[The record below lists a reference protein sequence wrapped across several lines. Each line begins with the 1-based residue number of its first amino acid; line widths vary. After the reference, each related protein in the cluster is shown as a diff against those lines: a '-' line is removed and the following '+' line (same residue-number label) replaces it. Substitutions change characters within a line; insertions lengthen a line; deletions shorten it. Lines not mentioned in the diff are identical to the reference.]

1 MEGKGREGE
10 SNRKGGDPQYFIA
23 PPVPVLQKNM
33 PGIIS
38 DVIDDVTTWL
48 VLDSEP
54 TLSECCYTQM

>member
-1 MEGKGREGE
+1 
-10 SNRKGGDPQYFIA
+10 
-23 PPVPVLQKNM
+23 M

-54 TLSECCYTQM
+54 TLSECCYTIDTDVTRIGYLMHNMSPIRYEG